1 MQENNMVGDIYWL
14 VLTVLM
20 TGVFWVPYILNRM
33 KEHGFFPAIWN
44 PEPDTRPKAQ
54 WAERMMRAHSNAVEN
69 LVIFAPLVLCA
80 AFLNLNSSVTLLAC
94 KVYFFSRLAHFLLY
108 TFRVPLLR
116 TVCFLVGFSAQMTIA
131 FTILNG
137 F

>member
-1 MQENNMVGDIYWL
+1 MQENISGDIYWL
-14 VLTVLM
+14 VLTVVM
-20 TGVFWVPYILNRM
+20 TGLFWVPYILNRM

-44 PEPDTRPKAQ
+44 PEPDTRPRAQ

-80 AFLNLNSSVTLLAC
+80 SFLNLNSSLTLLSC
-94 KVYFFSRLAHFLLY
+94 KIYFFSRLAHFVLY
-108 TFRVPLLR
+108 TLRVPLLR
-116 TVCFLVGFSAQMTIA
+116 TVCFLIGVAAQMAIA
-131 FTILNG
+131 FIIFNA